1 LSRPAHDA
9 APLRVAALDCGGGQE
24 YLAYQRGSRRQ
35 IPQRGDV
42 QVFHGGVMIAGG
54 QRDPTHSAKKPITAS
69 AELCAG
75 KPVREFI
82 NPDNR

>member
-1 LSRPAHDA
+1 
-9 APLRVAALDCGGGQE
+9 
-24 YLAYQRGSRRQ
+24 
-35 IPQRGDV
+35 
-42 QVFHGGVMIAGG
+42 VMIAGG